1 MDDGF
6 IVPTRRKIDVDTLY
20 RMLDAGIFYEG
31 ERVELI
37 DGEIIDMAPIGFD
50 HAATVNTL
58 HATLVLACHGRAI
71 VSGQNPVR
79 VDTLNEP
86 QPDFVV
92 LRPRA
97 DNYRSAPR
105 GGAEDA
111 LLVIEV
117 SDSSLRFDRA
127 VKLPLYAR
135 AGFCEFWIVDL
146 KRRVVTVYTDP
157 SDGEYAT
164 VRTYRESESIALSQ
178 AADLV
183 IPLAGI
189 FG

>member
-6 IVPTRRKIDVDTLY
+6 IVPTRHKIDVDMLY
-20 RMLDAGIFYEG
+20 RMMDAGILHECQ
-31 ERVELI
+31 RVELI
-37 DGEIIDMAPIGFD
+37 DGEIMDMAPIGFD
-50 HAATVNTL
+50 HAATMNVLNE
-58 HATLVLACHGRAI
+58 TLVLACHGRAV

-92 LRPRA
+92 FRPRA
-97 DNYRSAPR
+97 DNYRTAPR

-117 SDSSLRFDRA
+117 SDSTIRFDRG

-135 AGFCEFWIVDL
+135 AGFAEFWIVDL

-164 VRTYRESESIALSQ
+164 VRTYRDGETIVLSEAREL
-178 AADLV
+178 A
-183 IPLAGI
+183 IPLSGI

>member
-6 IVPTRRKIDVDTLY
+6 TVPTRHKIDVDTLY
-20 RMLDAGIFYEG
+20 RMLDAGIFHEG

-37 DGEIIDMAPIGFD
+37 DGEIIDTAPIGFD
-50 HAATVNTL
+50 HAATVSGL
-58 HATLVLACHGRAI
+58 HETLVLVCHGRAI
-71 VSGQNPVR
+71 VHGQNPVR
-79 VDTLNEP
+79 IDTLNEP
-86 QPDFVV
+86 QPDLVL

-97 DNYRSAPR
+97 DNYRAAPR
-105 GGAEDA
+105 GGADDA

-117 SDSSLRFDRA
+117 SDTSLRFDRT

-135 AGFCEFWIVDL
+135 AGFQEFWIVDL
-146 KRRVVTVYTDP
+146 KHRVVTVYTDP
-157 SDGEYAT
+157 ADGEYT
-164 VRTYRESESIALSQ
+164 TIQTYRDSESIVLSQ
-178 AADLV
+178 APALV